1 MTARSLLPALGASA
15 LLLLSAC
22 ATGPAL
28 PSGMKAGQFTRMAC
42 EGGRGFAVR
51 VAEDGASARVRAL
64 HGAVE
69 LARQGDGSYAGEE
82 YKLALSPSATLWH
95 KGKVEAEKCTVQAG

>member
-1 MTARSLLPALGASA
+1 MTARLLLPIVALAALAGACASA
-15 LLLLSAC
+15 PSL
-22 ATGPAL
+22 PA
-28 PSGMKAGQFTRMAC
+28 GMKAGQFTRLAC

-69 LARQGDGSYAGEE
+69 LARQGDGSFLGED